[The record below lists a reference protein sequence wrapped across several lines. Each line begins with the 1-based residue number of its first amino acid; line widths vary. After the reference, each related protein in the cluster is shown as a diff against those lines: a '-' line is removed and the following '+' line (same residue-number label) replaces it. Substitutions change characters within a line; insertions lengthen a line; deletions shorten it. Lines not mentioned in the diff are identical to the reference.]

1 MSDEPRVVRD
11 ADPNYWMVIRPD
23 GERVG
28 GFKSEADAWR
38 HIDRGRHLQPLNKP
52 IKTLCGRRRDT
63 DAPAEAATVNPA

>member
-11 ADPNYWMVIRPD
+11 ADPNYWTVIRPD

-52 IKTLCGRRRDT
+52 SRPYVEGVEIPTPPPKLPR
-63 DAPAEAATVNPA
+63 